1 MNELNIATMPLTQNE
16 INSFFRDNDQM
27 GLSDRTQ
34 AHLVTERIV
43 TPGDLAELNNKEVW
57 DQVVENCKRP
67 PMIANPNNA
76 TVHGSVDNEMAM
88 RLAHTSSQS
97 RTDAL

>member
-1 MNELNIATMPLTQNE
+1 MNEFNPANMPLTQNE

-27 GLSDRTQ
+27 GLSIRTQ
-34 AHLVTERIV
+34 AHLATEGIV
-43 TPGDLAELNNKEVW
+43 TLGDLAELN
-57 DQVVENCKRP
+57 
-67 PMIANPNNA
+67 
-76 TVHGSVDNEMAM
+76 NEMAM